1 MFVVFV
7 SFFLASYLDEHR
19 VSKDPLEDF
28 LTSVVNDAVDYH
40 VRDIVRE
47 SVLDLATS
55 YMVDET
61 ASNIYNDVFQE
72 ELRKM
77 IPGIVS

>member
-1 MFVVFV
+1 
-7 SFFLASYLDEHR
+7 

-40 VRDIVRE
+40 VRGIVRE

-55 YMVDET
+55 YIVDQT